1 MIQRQF
7 LPLSSL
13 LLPEMLG
20 VFAAGLPAETV
31 HRLRRAFRGSS
42 VTRRDGRSRC
52 GPVVASRSVG
62 VRACAFVNRTVGGV
76 RRAGALRRQV
86 PVAASVIGVER
97 G

>member
-1 MIQRQF
+1 MMRGGSY
-7 LPLSSL
+7 LCHRSYCRRCW
-13 LLPEMLG
+13 
-20 VFAAGLPAETV
+20 VFARQDCQPRPSTGYV
-31 HRLRRAFRGSS
+31 GFSGGGRS
-42 VTRRDGRSRC
+42 RRDGRSRC